1 MDHLPQSDMS
11 FAGAA
16 ITLALFD
23 RLMQKGVLSRG
34 DGLSVLEEA
43 QKRCAKSSPGAAEI
57 VDQLHAHL
65 ASEKH
70 SRTSYVP

>member
-1 MDHLPQSDMS
+1 MEHLPQSDMS

-23 RLMQKGVLSRG
+23 RLIQKGILSRG

-43 QKRCAKSSPGAAEI
+43 QKRCAKSSKGAAEI

-65 ASEKH
+65 ASDKH
-70 SRTSYVP
+70 TRTSYVP